1 MHLNIKPYLIV
12 IASVVLIT
20 ILFGCLKNFIF
31 KEAITGWEITN
42 PFLHKG
48 ILMGL
53 FLVFG
58 AALVPIALKGY
69 LVMQLKAGNGDLS
82 MVKLLKQHSME
93 AVYAVWVVFIL
104 GFSISLP
111 VMIKQGFFSNMQ

>member
-1 MHLNIKPYLIV
+1 MHLNIKPYLFV
-12 IASVVLIT
+12 MASVVLI
-20 ILFGCLKNFIF
+20 IIFYGCVRNFVF

-42 PFLHKG
+42 PSLHKG

-53 FLVFG
+53 FLLFG

-69 LVMQLKAGNGDLS
+69 LVMQLKAGNGELS
-82 MVKLLKQHSME
+82 MVKLLRQHSME
-93 AVYAVWVVFIL
+93 SVYAVWVVFIL